1 MRSLPRRNASPA
13 FTSEVLRK
21 VRAERSPAPFVWR
34 FAAAIAVAA
43 GLVTV
48 AHLGVVEHSRRERM
62 AELRVE
68 QQQLESEL
76 EAVKETI
83 AHADPVVVLENG
95 NGTRVIV
102 DLGSDIQLA
111 SHRTFD

>member
-1 MRSLPRRNASPA
+1 MRGLPRTSASRA

-21 VRAERSPAPFVWR
+21 VRAEEAPAPFVWR
-34 FAAAIAVAA
+34 FAAGIAVAA

-48 AHLGVVEHSRRERM
+48 AHLGVTEHSRRERM

-68 QQQLESEL
+68 QKQLASEL

-83 AHADPVVVLENG
+83 ALADPVVVLENG

-102 DLGSDIQLA
+102 DLRSDIELA
-111 SHRTFD
+111 SHKTFD